1 MTDHDEYVLAL
12 RQGFEGEFGGAEL
25 ARLLGPGPWGEEP
38 RHTLILL
45 QCIEEQTRDQIADL
59 LREAGTE
66 PGSAGPTE
74 GLGATAA
81 QLQSKTWTE
90 VSSWF
95 VDGTRGAR
103 PTYERLRDAGPG
115 PEDPRVQAIVHHV
128 DIVEEL
134 FQNEV
139 AGRANPGRAIAYLSE
154 TNRQR
159 LRDAGASW
167 PELGS

>member
-95 VDGTRGAR
+95 VDGARGA
-103 PTYERLRDAGPG
+103 TTD
-115 PEDPRVQAIVHHV
+115 V
-128 DIVEEL
+128 
-134 FQNEV
+134 
-139 AGRANPGRAIAYLSE
+139 
-154 TNRQR
+154 
-159 LRDAGASW
+159 
-167 PELGS
+167 